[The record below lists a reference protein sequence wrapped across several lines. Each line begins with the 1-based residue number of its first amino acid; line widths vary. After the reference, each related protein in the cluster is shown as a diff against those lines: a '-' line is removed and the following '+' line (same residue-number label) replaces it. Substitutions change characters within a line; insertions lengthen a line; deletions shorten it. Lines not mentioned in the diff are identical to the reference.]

1 MGPRKWLLLGSG
13 RREGPTC
20 EVGRGRQWAPPSFPR
35 IPGRGPGWG
44 PAFADA
50 CLSSLSSLPTLS
62 PVSLSSFYLSL
73 DYSSGCRPI
82 HLCLLCYLGL
92 LPPPLAL
99 IPLPL
104 GVSLSALPQTAL
116 RSFFLSLY
124 LTRVTSV
131 FISGPG
137 LPSWPGSSPH
147 PCLSL
152 PVISGA
158 GLWPSLPAFISVLG
172 PCHSVSLPNHLG
184 PLPAHLSSSA
194 PSSPLSPSP
203 SAVSPTGSAC
213 CSRCSCTAAWG
224 RWPGAMSPR

>member
-1 MGPRKWLLLGSG
+1 MKWEGDVSGPLPPFLEYLEGVRAGDLPSLMLVCPPCLPYPHFLLFHCHLFICLWTTLGAILSICVFFA
-13 RREGPTC
+13 T
-20 EVGRGRQWAPPSFPR
+20 WAFSLH
-35 IPGRGPGWG
+35 PGFDPFASWG
-44 PAFADA
+44 I
-50 CLSSLSSLPTLS
+50 SLCTS
-62 PVSLSSFYLSL
+62 PNWHSVPFSCPYVSLW
-73 DYSSGCRPI
+73 
-82 HLCLLCYLGL
+82 
-92 LPPPLAL
+92 
-99 IPLPL
+99 
-104 GVSLSALPQTAL
+104 
-116 RSFFLSLY
+116 
-124 LTRVTSV
+124 VTSV

-137 LPSWPGSSPH
+137 LPSWSDSSPH

-224 RWPGAMSPR
+224 QWPGAMSPR